1 LRVFAQP
8 PPGGAATYSDASVA
22 SVSTAIN
29 RLFASA
35 KRYINPPVIKLDAG
49 AKKESATPGPNV
61 PALFFPSML
70 SMTILFVAQGLSG
83 DVWNERNAKTLRRI
97 VSTSVS
103 LGQWLTGKLL
113 ATACVIAL
121 AGGAGLACARWL
133 LGLPVS
139 NPVLALFWIAA
150 AGLTLYLF
158 FVLLQMF
165 AASERSAHMLVNF
178 CFFPMAMMGGVFF
191 PFEMMPAGMAAV
203 ARRTPVGWALAE
215 LRSLLAGPAPFASAF
230 AILGAA
236 CLILFL
242 LALWRLKRSFA
253 R

>member
-1 LRVFAQP
+1 M
-8 PPGGAATYSDASVA
+8 AA
-22 SVSTAIN
+22 VSTGIN
-29 RLFASA
+29 RLFSSA
-35 KRYINPPVIKLDAG
+35 NRYINPPVIKLDAG
-49 AKKESATPGPNV
+49 AKKDAAAPGPNI

-70 SMTILFVAQGLSG
+70 SMTILFVAMGLSG
-83 DVWNERNAKTLRRI
+83 DVWNERNGNTLRRI
-97 VSTSVS
+97 ASTAAP
-103 LGQWLTGKLL
+103 LGQWLGGKLL
-113 ATACVIAL
+113 ALACVFAL
-121 AGGAGLACARWL
+121 AGAAGLACARWL
-133 LGLPVS
+133 LGLAVS
-139 NPVLALFWIAA
+139 NPVPALLWITA

-158 FVLLQMF
+158 FVLLQVF
-165 AASERSAHMLVNF
+165 AAGERSANMLVNF

-215 LRSLLAGPAPFASAF
+215 LRALLAGPAPFASAF